1 MTPRP
6 RPPMTTGQK
15 IAAGILFSFLAFWAI
30 ALAVSMNHD
39 PYADDDPVAEACAD
53 AVGVDDTAR
62 LARCIANVGAGVTQD
77 DAGRIGRH
85 GR

>member
-1 MTPRP
+1 
-6 RPPMTTGQK
+6 MTTGQK

-30 ALAVSMNHD
+30 ALGVSMNHD
-39 PYADDDPVAEACAD
+39 PAADDDPVAEACAA

-77 DAGRIGRH
+77 DAGRIGRY